1 MDRRSNNQER
11 KRKMCKNRVKKSR
24 VSYGLQNLM
33 RLTRS
38 RVRLRLDWESDENK
52 DGIDVLLGAND
63 VMLIEAKEKAE
74 SSIPMLL
81 PPLRS
86 RQMISKLKRRGKHEG
101 QDKWRDSREIS
112 QLLWINPS
120 LSNKLYWA
128 IIKGPHMRLWKHC
141 WQSLGNHDKSER
153 GSY

>member
-11 KRKMCKNRVKKSR
+11 KRKMFKNCVKKSR

-38 RVRLRLDWESDENK
+38 RVRLRLDCESDENK

-63 VMLIEAKEKAE
+63 VMLIEAKEKAD

-81 PPLRS
+81 PPLLS
-86 RQMISKLKRRGKHEG
+86 RQMISKLKRRGKHEA
-101 QDKWRDSREIS
+101 KISEEIQGRS
-112 QLLWINPS
+112 AS
-120 LSNKLYWA
+120 
-128 IIKGPHMRLWKHC
+128 C
-141 WQSLGNHDKSER
+141 FE
-153 GSY
+153 